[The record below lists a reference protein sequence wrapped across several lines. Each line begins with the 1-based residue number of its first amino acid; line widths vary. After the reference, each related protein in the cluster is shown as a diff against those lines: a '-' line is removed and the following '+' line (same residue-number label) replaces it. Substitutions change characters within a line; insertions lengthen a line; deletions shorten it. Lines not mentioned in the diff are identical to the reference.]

1 MWYSNMLL
9 CIYTYILH
17 MCALKD
23 LISMKIRVYIH
34 SQERREVGLQ
44 KGLEI
49 TGVPAHGL
57 CYSFL
62 YAYIMGV

>member
-1 MWYSNMLL
+1 
-9 CIYTYILH
+9 